1 MGKFVQMIST
11 ARKGYCLER
20 ASRAGIPS
28 VVIHKSD
35 YETMEALNEARH
47 QALCAAKP
55 DLIVLAGFLGILPP
69 QTIQAFSG
77 KIINIHPALIPSF
90 CGKGMFGH
98 HVHEAVLAYGAKL
111 SGATVHFVNEEVDG
125 GPVILQRS
133 VEVLEDDT
141 PDSLGGPGAYGGA
154 CALAP
159 GGQPVLRGSPENR
172 GPKGSNTEKI
182 VFEAQRRAVPC
193 GAPFKGSAPRQP
205 PENAFIAYDEDE
217 RPWARAAYPP
227 SISRCSIR
235 NSLTAFISGPR
246 ARFRRWIPCWARPRR
261 ARLC

>member
-1 MGKFVQMIST
+1 MKRIVVMCSGGGSNFQTIIDGCQKGEINGQIVQMIST

-133 VEVLEDDT
+133 VEILEDDT
-141 PDSLGGPGAYGGA
+141 PDSLAARVLTVEHVLLPQAVSLF
-154 CALAP
+154 CADRL
-159 GGQPVLRGSPENR
+159 
-172 GPKGSNTEKI
+172 KI
-182 VFEAQRRAVPC
+182 EGRKVRIL
-193 GAPFKGSAPRQP
+193 KK
-205 PENAFIAYDEDE
+205 
-217 RPWARAAYPP
+217 
-227 SISRCSIR
+227 
-235 NSLTAFISGPR
+235 
-246 ARFRRWIPCWARPRR
+246 
-261 ARLC
+261 